1 MCLQIYNIR
10 FAKLHK
16 QSAHELEYS
25 VILNILSSS
34 LSSGFLYSALG
45 FCDYKTSKFKEN
57 AVDFAK
63 GC

>member
-1 MCLQIYNIR
+1 M
-10 FAKLHK
+10 HK

-25 VILNILSSS
+25 VILNILSSP

-57 AVDFAK
+57 SGPDYDDMCAYK
-63 GC
+63 IG